1 MATGGVRSQLAPWQ
15 GGASSTPAV
24 APSTPGGVRSMLAFW
39 MRGASST
46 AQSQTTDTRAAHY
59 PQYDD
64 ILRLQQFEEDAIVLA
79 LIRVVLS

>member
-24 APSTPGGVRSMLAFW
+24 GSTGGVRSMLAFW